1 MTNMVKLRLLSL
13 TMLPLLLSA
22 QTKLVKPIAVLRVT
36 TLAAAGPGSLRQAL
50 DAPGPRLIVFEVG
63 GVIDLGGD
71 SVSFMRR
78 HHAHIPYLHL
88 KSVDR
93 DIIRRVEA
101 EHLST
106 VTAVGL
112 GVFCSTSTAVIIMPL
127 VQ

>member
-71 SVSFMRR
+71 SVTVREPYAEVAGQIGR
-78 HHAHIPYLHL
+78 AH
-88 KSVDR
+88 V
-93 DIIRRVEA
+93 
-101 EHLST
+101 
-106 VTAVGL
+106 
-112 GVFCSTSTAVIIMPL
+112 
-127 VQ
+127 